1 MRLKIFYLFLTCIS
15 LCIYG
20 KVNAQNTCDLT
31 GFVTYT
37 QGGWGSPGNSTPGK
51 IRDQYF
57 SGVFPSGL
65 KIGTSLTLTL
75 STAKAV
81 EDFLP
86 QGGTP
91 GIFSQNYVDPL
102 TTTAGVFAGQLV
114 ALSMNIN
121 FDNAGKLG
129 TNTLKLENLV
139 IASGTFAGLTVKQF
153 LDLANKAISGEATG
167 YSIDQINTAAAN
179 INLNFD
185 NGTTNNGYLT
195 CSIKAS
201 LGDRVWFDSNKDG
214 IQSDGELGIA
224 GVTVELHDSNGN
236 VIKTTVTDQN
246 GLYLFD
252 DLQAGKYYV
261 HFIPPADYIITSIN
275 QGTDD
280 SKDSDIGQDGNTD
293 WITLASGENNM
304 TIDAGLYKTESCTDL
319 AIEKTVS
326 KTNPQCNEVFTY
338 TIKV

>member
-1 MRLKIFYLFLTCIS
+1 MLNRSFLLLIILSLFFCDNIF
-15 LCIYG
+15 
-20 KVNAQNTCDLT
+20 AQNTCDLT

-37 QGGWGSPGNSTPGK
+37 QGGWGGPGNSAPGK

-57 SGVFPSGL
+57 SGVFPNGL
-65 KIGTSLTLTL
+65 KIGTLFTLKLT
-75 STAKAV
+75 TAKAV

-91 GIFSQNYVDPL
+91 GIFSQNCVNPL

-153 LDLANKAISGEATG
+153 FDLANKAISGEATG
-167 YSIDQINTAAAN
+167 YSIDQINTAADN
-179 INLNFD
+179 INNNFD
-185 NGTTNNGYLT
+185 DGKVNKGYLV
-195 CSIKAS
+195 CPAKCS
-201 LGDRVWFDSNKDG
+201 LGDRVWLDKDKDG
-214 IQSDGELGIA
+214 IQDQGEDGIPN
-224 GVTVELHDSNGN
+224 VTVELYKCNDNKLVATTKTGINGFYSFTDL
-236 VIKTTVTDQN
+236 VSCCYYIKITVPE
-246 GLYLFD
+246 GYS
-252 DLQAGKYYV
+252 
-261 HFIPPADYIITSIN
+261 ISPAN
-275 QGTDD
+275 QGADD
-280 SKDSDIGQDGNTD
+280 AKDSDVGKDGKSSCV
-293 WITLASGENNM
+293 TLASGENNM